1 MPLRRDP
8 PEVEPFDVPIVTP
21 FAQKFVESAFSNQW
35 CPTIKQLL
43 PYIDGR
49 QTVLA
54 IATQADMEAN
64 IVRTCLQSLL
74 YYDAVRL
81 ISVFQY
87 SNEYVATPDVNRL
100 LTDCKLREDCLSYIA
115 CGHRA
120 PSIRD
125 AVNLYCKLRTGTTI
139 RALCARY
146 SPQKSGID
154 EAKLIQFGLLHGLI
168 RRLHKYP
175 VLLSNQGSRYIGRHY
190 MADDD
195 SSTLLFDGCHNYDE
209 ICCRF
214 DLSAQEL
221 DERIEKDPNIIV
233 LYK

>member
-8 PEVEPFDVPIVTP
+8 PAVKPYDVPIVTP
-21 FAQKFVESAFSNQW
+21 FAQRFVESAFSNRW

-43 PYIDGR
+43 PYIDGC
-49 QTVLA
+49 QTVLS

-64 IVRTCLQSLL
+64 IVRTCLESLV

-87 SNEYVATPDVNRL
+87 SNEYATTPKINKL
-100 LTDCKLREDCLSYIA
+100 LSDCVLLQDCLQYVA
-115 CGHRA
+115 CGHRTPLA
-120 PSIRD
+120 YNVIR
-125 AVNLYCKLRTGTTI
+125 LYCQLRAGTTI

-146 SPQKSGID
+146 SPHKSGID
-154 EAKLIQFGLLHGLI
+154 EAKLIQFGLLHSLI

-175 VLLSNQGSRYIGRHY
+175 VLMLSQGSRYINRQY
-190 MADDD
+190 VSDD
-195 SSTLLFDGCHNYDE
+195 SSNGMFDGRHNYDE

-214 DLSAQEL
+214 GLSAQEL
-221 DERIEKDPNIIV
+221 DDKIDKDPNIIM